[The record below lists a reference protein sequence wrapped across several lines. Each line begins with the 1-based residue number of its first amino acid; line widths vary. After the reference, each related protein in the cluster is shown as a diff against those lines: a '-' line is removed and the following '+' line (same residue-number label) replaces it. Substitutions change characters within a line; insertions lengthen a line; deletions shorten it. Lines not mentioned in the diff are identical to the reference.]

1 MSRLQRHQIKDI
13 WKMTESNSVLQKPL
27 LLCTQSATHV
37 LINLTKMYV
46 KTQTRSEI
54 SLRILST

>member
-37 LINLTKMYV
+37 NKPDKNV
-46 KTQTRSEI
+46 R
-54 SLRILST
+54 